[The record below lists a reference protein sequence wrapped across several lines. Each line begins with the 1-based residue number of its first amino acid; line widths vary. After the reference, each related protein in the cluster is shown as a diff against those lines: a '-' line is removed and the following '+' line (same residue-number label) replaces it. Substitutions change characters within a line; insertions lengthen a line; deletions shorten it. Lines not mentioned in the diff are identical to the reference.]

1 MALLAIDQ
9 GEYAWWGDDA
19 AARKVKRANGGDAML
34 VKLAQFLTIMLYV
47 LVAGVMWGTWLSLG
61 RTMTRYD
68 ATTFLADGKHM
79 IDNLATVMAVLMI
92 SAGVAGLV
100 AVFLLFRRRSTTAG
114 WLALAGLLLMVA
126 VIVVTLSVEV
136 PIDNKIKTWTTAT
149 LPSDWQDIRA
159 RWAAFHTL
167 RTFLSLAAVAA
178 AVGAAL
184 TTPPARTRTASMPAS
199 QQHER

>member
-1 MALLAIDQ
+1 MF
-9 GEYAWWGDDA
+9 
-19 AARKVKRANGGDAML
+19 
-34 VKLAQFLTIMLYV
+34 VKLAQFVGIMLYV

-68 ATTFLADGKHM
+68 AATFLSDGQHM
-79 IDNLATVMAVLMI
+79 ISNLATVMAVLMI
-92 SAGVAGLV
+92 SAALVGVLV
-100 AVFLLFRRRSTTAG
+100 VVLLFRGRSTLAG
-114 WLALAGLLLMVA
+114 WLALSGLLLLVA

-136 PIDNKIKTWTTAT
+136 PIDNKIKTWTVTT

-184 TTPPARTRTASMPAS
+184 TARPGAGVNVGRAVDRHEPAS
-199 QQHER
+199 LPSR

>member
-1 MALLAIDQ
+1 
-9 GEYAWWGDDA
+9 
-19 AARKVKRANGGDAML
+19 
-34 VKLAQFLTIMLYV
+34 VKLAQFLEIMLYV

-61 RTMTRYD
+61 RTMTQYD

-79 IDNLATVMAVLMI
+79 IANLATVMAVLMI
-92 SAGVAGLV
+92 CAIVAGLLV
-100 AVFLLFRRRSTTAG
+100 VVPFFRHRPMTAA

-126 VIVVTLSVEV
+126 VLVVTLSVEV
-136 PIDNKIKTWTTAT
+136 PIDDKINGWSVTT
-149 LPSDWQDIRA
+149 LPSDWKNIRA

-184 TTPPARTRTASMPAS
+184 TSRVSFPRATERHEPATLSRR
-199 QQHER
+199 